1 MFRNYFKIALRNL
14 TRNKG
19 FSLTN
24 LLGLTI
30 GMTCTMLILLWV
42 QDELS
47 YDRFQAN
54 YDNVSQVMAHRNFD
68 GKIFTDDAI
77 IFPLAKEVERNFPQV
92 KNAVVTSYSES
103 HILDLGANR
112 VKKNGN
118 TVSEHYFNVFPWKF
132 LKGNAA
138 TALADPGN
146 IILTNSTA
154 KVFFGNDDPIGKVLR
169 MDNDHD
175 VKVSAV
181 IEDVP
186 ANSTLQFDFI
196 QPYNYNDEDVKQAM
210 NEWQNS
216 FSNVFVQTA
225 PGTNE
230 KALVKGINDLIKQ
243 HSKDHVSTYFFH
255 PMSKWRLY
263 SDFREGINTGGMIE
277 YVRLFSIIACI
288 ILLIACVN
296 FMNLS
301 TARSEKRAK
310 EVGIRKT
317 LGSGKRE
324 LVFQFFFESILLAL
338 VSFAFSVILVFL
350 LLPSFNLLVN
360 KQLVIPF
367 GQASFWVMALLIML
381 FTGLVA
387 GSYPALYLSSFNPV
401 KVLKGTF
408 LAGKKAMMPRRV
420 LVVAQFMIS
429 ILLISATVIVY
440 QQIQHVKNRDI
451 GYKPDNLIMLPS
463 STPSLD
469 NGFAVVKNE
478 ILKTGL
484 FSAVTRT
491 SSPITEIWNYSPA
504 PDWEGKD
511 PNSKLLVAAMRTD
524 LDFTRTMGIKIKA
537 GRDFSAGSVADS
549 SAMLIN
555 EAAVKAMNLKNPVGS
570 ILTYGGKKYT
580 LVGITDNVVMSSP
593 YKPVDPMI
601 VMFRPYHANYISVRL
616 AANVKPQQ
624 ALKAL
629 EPIFRQHNP
638 GFPFEYQFA
647 DQEFGKKFAAEEL
660 IGKLT
665 NLFAGLAIFIC
676 CLGLAGLASFT
687 IEKRV
692 REIGVRKV
700 LGASVQQLL
709 MLISKEFM
717 KLVLVAFVMA
727 VPVTWWLMN
736 NWLEKYEY
744 RIELN
749 IWLFAIVGLLVMLLT
764 MIIVS
769 ANTIRAAIANP
780 VKSLRTE

>member
-324 LVFQFFFESILLAL
+324 LIFQFFFESILLAL